1 MAIGDRSVD
10 WLSCTITRSSHVV
23 VPRHELSEVAQRGG
37 LRSKREWDSSF
48 AFIMARTGL
57 YAEHRIRINSTQP
70 RMALHLRA
78 NQGRMPLPAS
88 SGSSSPAESESED
101 SGTADSG
108 TEESGL
114 GSASSVDDTP
124 GMAVDSDDTDPPDMQ
139 GMCLLSWGS
148 YEGCLD
154 WFRYVGYSQRS

>member
-1 MAIGDRSVD
+1 MSLAGFG
-10 WLSCTITRSSHVV
+10 
-23 VPRHELSEVAQRGG
+23 SEVAQRGG

-57 YAEHRIRINSTQP
+57 YAGHRHRINTGSTQP
-70 RMALHLRA
+70 RRALHLRA

-108 TEESGL
+108 TEDSGL
-114 GSASSVDDTP
+114 GLASSVDDTP

-154 WFRYVGYSQRS
+154 WF